1 MTSNDPAIR
10 KLSLNNALAAVDNAA
25 ALGAPTVVFW
35 NGREGFD
42 FVLTKNGQDAFK
54 RLVEGFNQVGQYT
67 QERYGSSIRIA
78 LEPKPNEPRANM
90 YLATVGEVLYLISR
104 LDASHQALFGV
115 NPETAHSRIA
125 GLDYLWDVEMCLE
138 AGKLFHIHLNSQD
151 GQRYDQDLPFGYTE
165 PLKDLALLVVLQDAG
180 YENILAFDI
189 KAPRTDEPKNIA
201 DIIEVSAQNL
211 VWLWE
216 RALAVDR
223 ATIQQLRQEKR
234 NTALAGYL
242 SQSLY
247 GR

>member
-1 MTSNDPAIR
+1 
-10 KLSLNNALAAVDNAA
+10 
-25 ALGAPTVVFW
+25 
-35 NGREGFD
+35 
-42 FVLTKNGQDAFK
+42 
-54 RLVEGFNQVGQYT
+54 
-67 QERYGSSIRIA
+67 
-78 LEPKPNEPRANM
+78 
-90 YLATVGEVLYLISR
+90 VLYLISR
-104 LDASHQALFGV
+104 LDANHQPLFGV

-165 PLKDLALLVVLQDAG
+165 PLKDLALLVVLQDAS

-189 KAPRTDEPKNIA
+189 KAPRTDERKHVA
-201 DIIEVSAQNL
+201 DILEVSAQNL

-216 RALAVDR
+216 KALAVDR
-223 ATIQQLRQEKR
+223 GVIRQLRDEKR

-242 SQSLY
+242 GQCLF